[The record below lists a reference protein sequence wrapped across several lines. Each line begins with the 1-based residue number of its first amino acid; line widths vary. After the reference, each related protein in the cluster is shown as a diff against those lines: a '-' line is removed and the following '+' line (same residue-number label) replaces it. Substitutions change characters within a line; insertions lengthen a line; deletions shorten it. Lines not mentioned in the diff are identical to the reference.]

1 MFFNIPRWERGER
14 HPGPLL
20 ICPTALL
27 RRESGSEARKAKL
40 FAQGVY
46 IDVHDRSEKRSLTQH
61 TARYLALK
69 VGV

>member
-1 MFFNIPRWERGER
+1 MIVFAQDF
-14 HPGPLL
+14 LVL
-20 ICPTALL
+20 
-27 RRESGSEARKAKL
+27 ARKAQK

-61 TARYLALK
+61 TARYLALN